1 MLLSQPF
8 MFCPECQAEYLP
20 HVRLCSDCRVPLVEH
35 LPATHGDSNSEAVS
49 GVGVLKELAPIFA
62 IPFVA
67 MGTALL
73 LGLTLRTNPWSI
85 QIVSPILH
93 TYTVFLFVFCDTGSR
108 GGKGLKGY
116 SLLEKAVREKLPL
129 LFYIHAAFLSVLF
142 AVETSVLLLRPHLS
156 RFLAWEMGRS
166 DPFLDFFDL
175 IVLLTV
181 VAIAGTQITISRRIL
196 GRALKRKSDDS

>member
-8 MFCPECQAEYLP
+8 MFCPECQAEYVH
-20 HVRLCSDCRVPLVEH
+20 HVRLFPDCGVPLAEH
-35 LPATHGDSNSEAVS
+35 LPVKHRDSGPAAVS
-49 GVGVLKELAPIFA
+49 VVKVFNELAPIIA

-67 MGTALL
+67 IGNALL
-73 LGLTLRTNPWSI
+73 IGLNLGTNPWI
-85 QIVSPILH
+85 FQIVSPIPH
-93 TYTVFLFVFCDTGSR
+93 TYSVFLFVFCDTGRR
-108 GGKGLKGY
+108 GGKDLKGY
-116 SLLEKAVREKLPL
+116 SLREKAVKEKLPL
-129 LFYIHAAFLSVLF
+129 LFYVHAAFLSVMF

-166 DPFLDFFDL
+166 EPFLDFFDL

>member
-1 MLLSQPF
+1 
-8 MFCPECQAEYLP
+8 
-20 HVRLCSDCRVPLVEH
+20 
-35 LPATHGDSNSEAVS
+35 
-49 GVGVLKELAPIFA
+49 
-62 IPFVA
+62 
-67 MGTALL
+67 
-73 LGLTLRTNPWSI
+73 
-85 QIVSPILH
+85 
-93 TYTVFLFVFCDTGSR
+93 
-108 GGKGLKGY
+108 LKGY

-156 RFLAWEMGRS
+156 RFLAWEMGWS